1 MKDHADIVNSGIHSV
16 SFGGGTGLATL
27 LRGLK
32 GRLRSQPYHT
42 IPAGP
47 SDKPYLRD
55 IAAIVAMTDDGG
67 SSGRL
72 RKAFRMPPPG
82 DLRNCMIA
90 LAEDDNLFTYLFQ
103 HRFSD
108 CSGELDDHSM
118 GNLCIAALAQMTGDF
133 LEAVEL
139 ACELLA
145 VRGRIIPVTAA
156 NSMLIARMLD
166 GSRVVGETALAS
178 SLLQVVEV
186 ELDPPNALPLPAALE
201 SIASADLIT
210 IGPGS
215 LYTSL
220 IANLVVQGISEALYR
235 TSATRVYVANLMTQP
250 TESPGLTLSEHIERI
265 YLHTRRPIFDYALI
279 NTAPIPERLLE
290 TYSIQ
295 GAQPVVADIERVES
309 MGIRCITGDFVA
321 HSGSVIRHNPETLAN
336 ALIHLPVFHGARDR
350 LAQTRNYQEPC
361 AP

>member
-1 MKDHADIVNSGIHSV
+1 MKDQADLLNSGIHAV
-16 SFGGGTGLATL
+16 ALGGGTGLATL

-32 GRLRSQPYHT
+32 GRLRSRPYHA

-55 IAAIVAMTDDGG
+55 ISAIVAMTDDGG

-90 LAEDDNLFTYLFQ
+90 LAEDDNLFTHLFE

-108 CSGELDDHSM
+108 CSGEFDDHSM

-133 LEAVEL
+133 FEAVEL

-145 VRGRIIPVTAA
+145 VRGRILPVTEA
-156 NSMLIARMLD
+156 NSVLTARMLD

-178 SLLQVVEV
+178 GPLQIVEV
-186 ELDPPNALPLPAALE
+186 ALDPPSAPALPAALE
-201 SIASADLIT
+201 AIASADLIT

-220 IANLVVQGISEALYR
+220 ITNLIVQGMSEALYR
-235 TSATRVYVANLMTQP
+235 TQATRVYVANLMTQP
-250 TESPGLTLSEHIERI
+250 TESLGLRLSEHIDRI
-265 YLHTRRPIFDYALI
+265 YLHTGRPIFDYALV
-279 NTAPIPERLLE
+279 NTQSRIGCSKPIPFREPSRLSPTLIA
-290 TYSIQ
+290 SN
-295 GAQPVVADIERVES
+295 RW
-309 MGIRCITGDFVA
+309 
-321 HSGSVIRHNPETLAN
+321 GSV
-336 ALIHLPVFHGARDR
+336 V
-350 LAQTRNYQEPC
+350 
-361 AP
+361 